1 MSSPRPMEGAAAT
14 RDASGA
20 SRGSAPWELAL
31 PVAAGVFLG
40 ALLFG
45 LFALAYLHAQT
56 RNASFAGVSAIA
68 STSSTQD
75 GPQASAVAGEEAAAA
90 ADLPRMPGLIEA
102 NRRQL
107 RTACIAGTVG
117 HRRSNGWVQAV
128 ADNAPRRCV
137 ATSQ

>member
-1 MSSPRPMEGAAAT
+1 MNSPRPMEGAIANP
-14 RDASGA
+14 RDALA
-20 SRGSAPWELAL
+20 SRGASAWDMTL

-56 RNASFAGVSAIA
+56 RSVSFAGVSAA
-68 STSSTQD
+68 SSTTSSLQRS
-75 GPQASAVAGEEAAAA
+75 GEQLVANEDDTAAA
-90 ADLPRMPGLIEA
+90 LPRLPGLIEA
-102 NRRQL
+102 NRRRL
-107 RTACIAGTVG
+107 RTACIAGTIG

-128 ADNAPRRCV
+128 ADSAPRRCV